1 MPIMNELE
9 RRIIDISYR
18 ERIGH
23 LSSNL
28 NAVNIIDEIYQIKQP
43 QDVFILSS
51 GHAALA
57 WYVVLEKYQAQD
69 ACKLFHDLGVHP
81 HRRPGTEITVSTGSL
96 GMGLTVAVGYA
107 LADPDRQVYCLV
119 SDGECGEGSI
129 WEALR
134 FIHERQIQNLHVY
147 VNVNGM
153 IAYDMIDRDY
163 LCARLR
169 AFLPGINIR
178 LTDPPSWPWA
188 QGVLTHYYVL
198 KPEDY
203 QRLCDNDLAN

>member
-1 MPIMNELE
+1 MNELE
-9 RRIIDISYR
+9 LRIIDISYK
-18 ERIGH
+18 EKIGH

-28 NAVNIIDEIYQIKQP
+28 NAVNIIDEIYAKKRP
-43 QDVFILSS
+43 QDIFVLSS

-57 WYVVLEKYQAQD
+57 WYAVLEKYQDQD
-69 ACKLFHDLGVHP
+69 AEKLFHELGVHP
-81 HRRPGTEITVSTGSL
+81 HRKSGTDITVSTGSL

-107 LADPDRQVYCLV
+107 LADPDRNVFCLV

-134 FIHERQIQNLHVY
+134 FIQERQLINLHVY

-153 IAYDMIDRDY
+153 IAYDHIDRSY
-163 LCARLR
+163 LIQRLR
-169 AFLPGINIR
+169 AFLHRIEIR
-178 LTDPPSWPWA
+178 ETDPPRWPWA

-203 QRLCDNDLAN
+203 AMLCAKDSVN

>member
-1 MPIMNELE
+1 MNRLE
-9 RRIIDISYR
+9 RRIIDISYQH
-18 ERIGH
+18 RIGH

-28 NAVNIIDEIYQIKQP
+28 NAVNIIDEIYSLKQP
-43 QDVFILSS
+43 EDVFILSS

-57 WYVVLEKYQAQD
+57 WYVVLEKYQSKD
-69 ACKLFHDLGVHP
+69 AEQLFRELGVHP
-81 HRRPGTEITVSTGSL
+81 HRREGTDITVSTGSL

-107 LADPDRQVYCLV
+107 LANTDRQVHCLV

-134 FIHERQIQNLHVY
+134 FIHERSLTNLHVY

-153 IAYDMIDRDY
+153 IAYDLIDRDY
-163 LCARLR
+163 LIQRLR
-169 AFLPGINIR
+169 TFLPRIEIR
-178 LTDPPSWPWA
+178 QTDPPCWPWA

-198 KPEDY
+198 KPQDY
-203 QRLCDNDLAN
+203 ETLCANDSVN

>member
-1 MPIMNELE
+1 MLTMNDLE
-9 RRIIDISYR
+9 KRIIDISYY

-28 NAVNIIDEIYQIKQP
+28 NAVNIIDEIYQTKNHK
-43 QDVFILSS
+43 DVFILSS

-57 WYVVLEKYQAQD
+57 WYVVLEKYQGCDAQ
-69 ACKLFHDLGVHP
+69 KLFHDMGVHP
-81 HRRPGTEITVSTGSL
+81 HRVPDTDITVSTGSL

-107 LADPDRQVYCLV
+107 LADPDRDVYCLV

-134 FIHERQIQNLHVY
+134 FIHERKIKNLHVY

-153 IAYDMIDRDY
+153 IAYDMIDRGY
-163 LCARLR
+163 LIQRLKS
-169 AFLPGINIR
+169 FLPNINIR
-178 LTDPPSWPWA
+178 ETDPPSWPWA

-198 KPEDY
+198 NPQDY
-203 QRLCDNDLAN
+203 EKLCENYSAN

>member
-1 MPIMNELE
+1 MNELE
-9 RRIIDISYR
+9 RRIIDISYQ

-28 NAVNIIDEIYQIKQP
+28 NAVNIIDEIYQTKND

-57 WYVVLEKYQAQD
+57 WYVVLEKYQAKD
-69 ACKLFHDLGVHP
+69 AVKLLHDMGVHP
-81 HRRPGTEITVSTGSL
+81 HRSPGTDITVSTGSL

-107 LADPDRQVYCLV
+107 LADRDRQVYCLI

-134 FIHERQIQNLHVY
+134 FVHERQIQNLHVY

-153 IAYDMIDRDY
+153 IAYDIIDRDY

-178 LTDPPSWPWA
+178 LTEPPSWPWA
-188 QGVLTHYYVL
+188 KGVLTHYYVL
-198 KPEDY
+198 RPEDY
-203 QRLCDNDLAN
+203 QTLCDNDLAN